1 MKTHSA
7 FIIAATRSGSGKTLL
22 TVGIMAALV
31 RRGLTVGPFKC
42 GPDFIDPTLHRLV
55 VDRASDNLDLFMMG
69 EECCRRIFHRNAA
82 EIAVRVVEGVMG
94 LFDGGEASTAAL
106 ARSLDLPVLLVVDAR
121 SAAESVAAVV
131 RGFEVYDETVR
142 LCGVILN
149 QTGSPRHVAL
159 ISAAMATSC
168 STPLLGAFPREGQF
182 AMPERHLGL
191 HMGEEG
197 PLSDTQLDRLAA
209 AVEEHIDIPG
219 LLAATCCRPPARS
232 VSTAPARATVERVRL
247 AVARDAAFCFYYLEN
262 LELLTAAGFD
272 LLFFSPLSDTA
283 LPPKTAAVYLGGG
296 YPELHAARL
305 AANFAMKAALRQW
318 VEEGGPLYCECGGL
332 MYMSE
337 ELADNEGRVFPMVGV
352 FPLQMVMRSRFSR
365 LGYRR
370 VRLLRDC
377 LLGRRDSELYGH
389 EFHYSEPVGSAAELE
404 CIYELED
411 GRKEGYA
418 RYNAVGSYVHL
429 HFGRTAGNLAHFH
442 QQALSLHNRRNG
454 A

>member
-1 MKTHSA
+1 MNRPSA
-7 FIIAATRSGSGKTLL
+7 FIVAATRSGSGKTLL

-31 RRGLTVGPFKC
+31 RRGLKVGPFKC

-69 EECCRRIFHRNAA
+69 EECCRRIFRRNATGTD
-82 EIAVRVVEGVMG
+82 VRVVEGVMG

-106 ARSLDLPVLLVVDAR
+106 ARCLDLPVLLVVDAR

-131 RGFEVYDETVR
+131 KGFEVYDPTIR

-149 QTGSPRHVAL
+149 QTGSERHVAL
-159 ISAAMATSC
+159 ISAALAASC
-168 STPLLGAFPREGQF
+168 STPLLGAFPRDGQF

-191 HMGEEG
+191 HMGEER
-197 PLSDTQLDRLAA
+197 PLSDAQLDRLAA
-209 AVEEHIDIPG
+209 VVEKHVDITR
-219 LLAATCCRPPARS
+219 LLAATGC
-232 VSTAPARATVERVRL
+232 TAPSECEAAAPAVPAGSRLCL
-247 AVARDAAFCFYYLEN
+247 AVARDAAFCFYYKEN

-272 LLFFSPLSDTA
+272 LAFFSPLDDTA
-283 LPPKTAAVYLGGG
+283 LPPETSAVYLGGG
-296 YPELHAARL
+296 YPELHADRL
-305 AANFAMKAALRQW
+305 AANVAMKAALRQW

-337 ELADNEGRVFPMVGV
+337 ELADSEGRAFAMVGV
-352 FPLQMVMRSRFSR
+352 FPLRMVMRPRFSR

-377 LLGRRDSELYGH
+377 LLGRRGSELYGH
-389 EFHYSEPVGSAAELE
+389 EFHYSEPAGGQAELE

-411 GRKEGYA
+411 GRREGYA
-418 RYNAVGSYVHL
+418 RDNAVGSYVHL

-442 QQALSLHNRRNG
+442 QQALSRRNRRDG